1 MTLGSHITEGFGSAD
16 QIINRVID
24 GVTNTG
30 YTFNPRGD
38 RTTATTAG
46 VTTSYGYDQANHL
59 TSYTPPAGP
68 ATTYAYNGQGL
79 RTAKTTSGAATSYT
93 WDTAGS
99 LPLMLTAGT
108 TSYIYGPDHLPI
120 ESIDGSGTPTYLLHD
135 QLGSTRL
142 LVSQA
147 GDVTGTYTY
156 DAWGNTTSH
165 TGTATTP
172 LQYTG
177 QYLDN
182 ETGFYYLRNRYY
194 DPLTAQFLTI
204 DPLVAQTRATYTY
217 TGNNPITSTD
227 PTGLLNEP
235 VGQSCN
241 PEDQYCAKDARYP
254 CHEAGIGCRR
264 AAPVSQIAGAIAKS
278 AAVVAGYS
286 LGIDLAGSAAG
297 AAHALSVR
305 VSAWLATL
313 GATTA
318 VADNSPED
326 AEGASGGIRVIG
338 SGFSASERSAAEALA
353 GQGRNVVLR
362 EATGVGRTS
371 DLLVDGVPYDVYTP
385 TTGSLDRI
393 VSAIASKGSQ
403 VDGGG
408 IVLDLSKSPLAGID
422 PAALLARVQG
432 VTGNISDIIILGG

>member
-79 RTAKTTSGAATSYT
+79 RTSKTTSGAATSYT

-172 LQYTG
+172 LQYAG

-254 CHEAGIGCRR
+254 CQAQGIGCRH
-264 AAPVSQIAGAIAKS
+264 AAPVSQIAGTIAKAM
-278 AAVVAGYS
+278 AAVTAYSFGLEGGAVAYRS
-286 LGIDLAGSAAG
+286 VY
-297 AAHALSVR
+297 ALSVR

-313 GATTA
+313 GAGSAATA
-318 VADNSPED
+318 SAANNSSE
-326 AEGASGGIRVIG
+326 AGGGASSVGE
-338 SGFSASERSAAEALA
+338 SSTAWLERAREAAKQVEQRQEFDDTTYRAGHAGENAAETIENAQKSLERVEPT
-353 GQGRNVVLR
+353 GTETRVPPGGPSYT
-362 EATGVGRTS
+362 EAQS
-371 DLLVDGVPYDVYTP
+371 YAS
-385 TTGSLDRI
+385 SLNDPMTQMF
-393 VSAIASKGSQ
+393 VNGAIASR
-403 VDGGG
+403 VVWLLLRRIFGGG
-408 IVLDLSKSPLAGID
+408 G
-422 PAALLARVQG
+422 
-432 VTGNISDIIILGG
+432 